1 MPSSGERQAIN
12 RFLGSRGLATLEDPG
27 AMAAHLG
34 FLIEGHDQFR
44 RALVK
49 CEPGERRNMYEALR
63 PHLGFEPKP
72 LDVYIAEA
80 GAEAEAQ
87 QLPTIDAEGKLHAY
101 RTADLQ
107 TIERVM
113 DECLSEFTL
122 TVTCRKCTKEAV
134 FRGHS
139 HRDVVFKLRSAG
151 WTWDELRGDGI
162 EICPDCP
169 ATRD

>member
-44 RALVK
+44 RALIK

-63 PHLGFEPKP
+63 PHLGFEPRP
-72 LDVYIAEA
+72 LDVYLAEA
-80 GAEAEAQ
+80 GAKAEAQ
-87 QLPTIDAEGKLHAY
+87 QLPTIDAEGKLHPYLAQ
-101 RTADLQ
+101 DLR
-107 TIERVM
+107 TIERLV
-113 DECLSEFTL
+113 DEALSEFEL
-122 TVTCRKCTKEAV
+122 SVTCRKCTKAAT
-134 FRGHS
+134 FHGHS
-139 HRDVVFKLRSAG
+139 KRDAVWKLRHAG
-151 WTWDELRGDGI
+151 WTWDELRGDGL

-169 ATRD
+169 AVRD